1 MKTIDVLLLIDDNPG
16 HYHLAEGVIA
26 ALERLV
32 RTNVT
37 RMKVVRRWWVP
48 GRLLAKIANSKT
60 SNNIMLKLGYGIN
73 LDDLAPAQLVISAG
87 GNTLGAN
94 VAAARALGAENIFIG
109 SVRRFQPENFS
120 IVVTSY
126 ERFSHL
132 PRHLVSLKP
141 CKLDPDDLGRR
152 ERPVSFSPDNP
163 PETAGLLLGGDT
175 PRYKYTGDEW
185 QKIADMADAI
195 HRCYGTRWLIS
206 NSRRTPDLASDLF
219 AQKAA
224 GTDTGIEFIDF
235 RTAGPGTL
243 GRIFETAD
251 IIACTE
257 DSSTMISE
265 AIAARIP
272 VIGLTPAVHSF
283 SSQEQEYRHYLQH
296 NNWTKSLPIDT
307 LSPEVIE
314 KALTE
319 IVPMKENHLDQL
331 AGKLAQRL
339 PGLLS

>member
-1 MKTIDVLLLIDDNPG
+1 MKTIEVLLLVDDNPG
-16 HYHLAEGVIA
+16 HYHLAEGVIT

-32 RTNVT
+32 CTNVT
-37 RMKVVRRWWVP
+37 RIRIERNWWAP
-48 GRLLAKIANSKT
+48 GRLLAKMANAKAA
-60 SNNIMLKLGYGIN
+60 NKVMLKLGYGIN
-73 LDDLAPAQLVISAG
+73 LDDLAAAQLVISAG

-94 VAAARALGAENIFIG
+94 VAAARALGADNIFIG

-126 ERFSHL
+126 ERFADL

-141 CKLDPDDLGRR
+141 CKLDPDAMSRSKR
-152 ERPVSFSPDNP
+152 SQTTPAI
-163 PETAGLLLGGDT
+163 AGLLLGGDT
-175 PRYKYTGDEW
+175 PRYKYTSDEW
-185 QKIADMADAI
+185 QRLADMVDAV
-195 HRCYGTRWLIS
+195 HKRNGTRWLIS
-206 NSRRTPDLASDLF
+206 NSRRTSEFASDLF

-224 GTDTGIEFIDF
+224 GSDSGIEFIDF

-272 VIGLTPAVHSF
+272 VIGLTPEIHSF
-283 SSQEQEYRHYLQH
+283 SPQEQEYRHYLQH
-296 NNWTKSLPIDT
+296 NNWTRSLSIDS

-314 KALTE
+314 RTLAE
-319 IVPMKENHLDQL
+319 IIPMEENHLDLL
-331 AGKLAQRL
+331 ASRLKQRL

>member
-1 MKTIDVLLLIDDNPG
+1 
-16 HYHLAEGVIA
+16 
-26 ALERLV
+26 
-32 RTNVT
+32 
-37 RMKVVRRWWVP
+37 
-48 GRLLAKIANSKT
+48 
-60 SNNIMLKLGYGIN
+60 MLKLGYGIN
-73 LDDLAPAQLVISAG
+73 LEDLTPAQLVISAG

-94 VAAARALGAENIFIG
+94 VAAARVLAADNIFIG

-141 CKLDPDDLGRR
+141 CKLDPDAIGRSKA
-152 ERPVSFSPDNP
+152 PHTAPA
-163 PETAGLLLGGDT
+163 TAGLLLGGNT

-185 QKIADMADAI
+185 QRLVDMVDQV
-195 HRCYGTRWLIS
+195 HERSGTRWLIS
-206 NSRRTPDLASDLF
+206 NSRRTPDFASDLF

-224 GTDTGIEFIDF
+224 DTDKQIEFIDF

-272 VIGLTPAVHSF
+272 VIGLTPEIHSF
-283 SSQEQEYRHYLQH
+283 SPQEQEYRHYLQH
-296 NNWTKSLPIDT
+296 NNWTKSLTIAT

-314 KALTE
+314 QTLAE
-319 IVPMKENHLDQL
+319 IIPMKENHLDLL
-331 AGKLAQRL
+331 AERLAQRL

>member
-1 MKTIDVLLLIDDNPG
+1 MKTIEVLLLVDDNPG

-32 RTNVT
+32 HTNVT
-37 RMKVVRRWWVP
+37 RTRIERNWWAP
-48 GRLLAKIANSKT
+48 GRLLAKMANAKAP
-60 SNNIMLKLGYGIN
+60 NKVMLKLGYGIN
-73 LDDLAPAQLVISAG
+73 PEDLAPAQLVISAG

-94 VAAARALGAENIFIG
+94 VAAARALGAENIFVG

-126 ERFSHL
+126 ERFADL

-141 CKLDPDDLGRR
+141 CKLDPNNL
-152 ERPVSFSPDNP
+152 ERPKTP
-163 PETAGLLLGGDT
+163 PATAGLLLGGDT
-175 PRYKYTGDEW
+175 PRYKYTSDEW
-185 QKIADMADAI
+185 QRLADMVDAV
-195 HRCYGTRWLIS
+195 HSDNGTRWLIS
-206 NSRRTPDLASDLF
+206 NSRRTPDFASDLF

-224 GTDTGIEFIDF
+224 GSDNGIEFIDF
-235 RTAGPGTL
+235 RISGPGTL

-272 VIGLTPAVHSF
+272 IIGLTPAVHSF
-283 SSQEQEYRHYLQH
+283 SPQEQEYRHYLQN
-296 NNWTKSLPIDT
+296 NNWTRSLSIDT
-307 LSPEVIE
+307 LSPEVI
-314 KALTE
+314 KRTLAE
-319 IVPMKENHLDQL
+319 IIPMKQNHLDL
-331 AGKLAQRL
+331 LVERLAQRL

>member
-1 MKTIDVLLLIDDNPG
+1 MKTIEVLLLVDDNPG

-32 RTNVT
+32 GTNIT
-37 RMKVVRRWWVP
+37 RVRIKRRWWAP
-48 GRLLAKIANSKT
+48 GRLLARMANAKV
-60 SNNIMLKLGYGIN
+60 SNKVTLKLGYGIN
-73 LDDLAPAQLVISAG
+73 PDDLAPTQLVISAG

-94 VAAARALGAENIFIG
+94 VAAARALAADNIFIG

-120 IVVTSY
+120 IVITSY
-126 ERFSHL
+126 QRYADL

-141 CKLDPDDLGRR
+141 CKLDPDAFC
-152 ERPVSFSPDNP
+152 RPKTSHTTPA
-163 PETAGLLLGGDT
+163 TAGLLLGGDT

-185 QKIADMADAI
+185 QRLADMVDQV
-195 HRCYGTRWLIS
+195 HRRSGTRWLIS
-206 NSRRTPDLASDLF
+206 NSRRTPDFASDLF

-224 GTDTGIEFIDF
+224 GTDKQIEFIDF

-257 DSSTMISE
+257 DSSTMLSE
-265 AIAARIP
+265 AVAARIP
-272 VIGLTPAVHSF
+272 VIGLTPEIHSF
-283 SSQEQEYRHYLQH
+283 SPQEQEYRHYLQH
-296 NNWTKSLPIDT
+296 NNWTKSLAIAT

-314 KALTE
+314 KALAR
-319 IVPMKENHLDQL
+319 IIPMKQNHLNLL
-331 AGKLAQRL
+331 AEKLAQRL